1 MDNNFEFNGYEC
13 QVQVPIGTLPF
24 TSVETRLHLADQS
37 KNKKNNLPLAHSV
50 GYHRIDA
57 KKKASGEES
66 HTVTTSPTTI
76 SSLPTI
82 DKSINLNPMTPQY
95 NLNFNWVSP
104 IITALSLSA
113 NPSLLNLNTELATT
127 SSPPSS
133 STSSSSL
140 LLSCMPQIATKLR
153 ASSCFSLGRSSH
165 SSIPMSFHPQEMKL
179 NTIATSTATNNDN
192 NGDGDNDIDK
202 PLDLS
207 VKSLLT
213 NQPTSEMNLPTE
225 NAKTSSRRKLSKP
238 RSQAKTSLMTTTVS
252 ATTPATINTSGISHS
267 PEQAVSI
274 RAYKEPQIESIPSM
288 NTDNKNGI
296 ELSQQWKL
304 DIQNLV
310 HLTETNQKRQKSTA
324 VNRRPFK
331 AFGNTIPSISKE
343 ILLKSTEL
351 IDPLLLA
358 STIVNTSETVENTQ
372 QQQQQRVTLT
382 PPTPITTTTANTN
395 DIDNTVSSISKDHS
409 RRKSTSKRKS
419 RRSQSTSA
427 IIPLD
432 VNDTDSSKA
441 FPSLSTTKSLESL
454 SNKTDQCKEIITATP
469 SIASI
474 SSTPSCYSSSYP
486 ELIDIKTTLPT
497 VECNPRMRRFPE
509 MTPKEIKDKAYW
521 EKRVKNNEAAR
532 RSRRARKT
540 KELSLK
546 KYADNLEK
554 VNMKLIEE
562 IELLK
567 AEIIQLK
574 AEKEAQKSS

>member
-1 MDNNFEFNGYEC
+1 MD
-13 QVQVPIGTLPF
+13 
-24 TSVETRLHLADQS
+24 S
-37 KNKKNNLPLAHSV
+37 KM
-50 GYHRIDA
+50 
-57 KKKASGEES
+57 KASGEES
-66 HTVTTSPTTI
+66 HAVTASPTTI

-82 DKSINLNPMTPQY
+82 DKSINNNLNPMTLPY
-95 NLNFNWVSP
+95 NLNLNWVSP

-113 NPSLLNLNTELATT
+113 SSSILNLNTELATT
-127 SSPPSS
+127 TTSPSS
-133 STSSSSL
+133 SST
-140 LLSCMPQIATKLR
+140 LLSCIPQMATKLR
-153 ASSCFSLGRSSH
+153 ASSCFSLGRSSN
-165 SSIPMSFHPQEMKL
+165 SSFATSFHHPPPPEMKL
-179 NTIATSTATNNDN
+179 NTSVNVDSTTATSSTTNKDNGEND
-192 NGDGDNDIDK
+192 DEK

-213 NQPTSEMNLPTE
+213 NQPAREMNLTIE
-225 NAKTSSRRKLSKP
+225 NLKTSSRRKLSKP
-238 RSQAKTSLMTTTVS
+238 RSQATMKPSMMTTTMT
-252 ATTPATINTSGISHS
+252 ATPPPTTINTPGISYS
-267 PEQAVSI
+267 PEQDVNNIKAF
-274 RAYKEPQIESIPSM
+274 KEPQPESIPPM
-288 NTDNKNGI
+288 NTDKNGI

-310 HLTETNQKRQKSTA
+310 HLTESNQKRQKSTTH
-324 VNRRPFK
+324 RRPFK
-331 AFGNTIPSISKE
+331 AFGNSRIPSITKE

-351 IDPLLLA
+351 VDPLLLA
-358 STIVNTSETVENTQ
+358 SSIEENTSEAVENTEQ
-372 QQQQQRVTLT
+372 KCVTLT
-382 PPTPITTTTANTN
+382 PPTSSSITTN
-395 DIDNTVSSISKDHS
+395 DIDNTVSMTNTTSITDKDHS
-409 RRKSTSKRKS
+409 RRKSSSKGKS

-427 IIPLD
+427 IIPLG
-432 VNDTDSSKA
+432 VASDTDSKA
-441 FPSLSTTKSLESL
+441 FPTLSTTKSLESL
-454 SNKTDQCKEIITATP
+454 INNKTDQLKEIIITTP

-486 ELIDIKTTLPT
+486 PELIDIEKNSSSST

-574 AEKEAQKSS
+574 AEKEAHNSS

>member
-1 MDNNFEFNGYEC
+1 MKSSRSESNNNNNNNPQCNNSSSPRELCSTEY
-13 QVQVPIGTLPF
+13 QV
-24 TSVETRLHLADQS
+24 
-37 KNKKNNLPLAHSV
+37 
-50 GYHRIDA
+50 
-57 KKKASGEES
+57 SGEES

-95 NLNFNWVSP
+95 NLNLNWVSP

-113 NPSLLNLNTELATT
+113 NSSLLNLNTELATA
-127 SSPPSS
+127 S

-165 SSIPMSFHPQEMKL
+165 SSIPMSLHPQEMKL

-192 NGDGDNDIDK
+192 NGDGDNDNDK

-252 ATTPATINTSGISHS
+252 ATTPATINTPGISHS

-274 RAYKEPQIESIPSM
+274 REYKEPQIESIPSM

-310 HLTETNQKRQKSTA
+310 HLTETNQKRQKSAA

-351 IDPLLLA
+351 IDPLILA
-358 STIVNTSETVENTQ
+358 STIVNTSETVENTEQ
-372 QQQQQRVTLT
+372 NRVTLT
-382 PPTPITTTTANTN
+382 PPTPITTTTTNTN

-454 SNKTDQCKEIITATP
+454 SNKTDQCKEIMITTP

>member
-1 MDNNFEFNGYEC
+1 MKSSRSESNNNNNNNNQEC
-13 QVQVPIGTLPF
+13 SGSPRELCSSEYQ
-24 TSVETRLHLADQS
+24 
-37 KNKKNNLPLAHSV
+37 
-50 GYHRIDA
+50 
-57 KKKASGEES
+57 ASGEES
-66 HTVTTSPTTI
+66 HAVTTSPTTI

-82 DKSINLNPMTPQY
+82 DKSINNNLNPMTLPY
-95 NLNFNWVSP
+95 NLNLNWVSP

-113 NPSLLNLNTELATT
+113 SSSILNLQNTELATT
-127 SSPPSS
+127 TTSPSSALSSS
-133 STSSSSL
+133 ST
-140 LLSCMPQIATKLR
+140 LLSCIPQIATKLR
-153 ASSCFSLGRSSH
+153 ASSCFSLGRSSN
-165 SSIPMSFHPQEMKL
+165 SSFATSFHHPPPELKL
-179 NTIATSTATNNDN
+179 NTSVNVDSTTATSSTTNNN
-192 NGDGDNDIDK
+192 NSENDDEK

-213 NQPTSEMNLPTE
+213 NQPAREMNLTAE
-225 NAKTSSRRKLSKP
+225 NLKTSSRRKLSKP
-238 RSQAKTSLMTTTVS
+238 RSQATIKPSMMTSTMTATPPPTTT
-252 ATTPATINTSGISHS
+252 TINTPGISYS
-267 PEQAVSI
+267 PEQDVNNIKAF
-274 RAYKEPQIESIPSM
+274 KEPQPESIPPM
-288 NTDNKNGI
+288 NTDKNGI

-304 DIQNLV
+304 DIQKLV
-310 HLTETNQKRQKSTA
+310 HLTESSQKRQKSTT
-324 VNRRPFK
+324 NRRPFK
-331 AFGNTIPSISKE
+331 AFGNRIPSISKE

-351 IDPLLLA
+351 VDPLLLA
-358 STIVNTSETVENTQ
+358 SSIEENTSEAVENTEQ
-372 QQQQQRVTLT
+372 KRVTLT
-382 PPTPITTTTANTN
+382 PPTSSSITTN
-395 DIDNTVSSISKDHS
+395 DIDNTVSMTNTTSITGKDHS
-409 RRKSTSKRKS
+409 RRKSSSKGKS

-427 IIPLD
+427 ILPLGV
-432 VNDTDSSKA
+432 VNDTDSKA
-441 FPSLSTTKSLESL
+441 FPTLSTTKSLESL
-454 SNKTDQCKEIITATP
+454 INNKTDQLKEIIITTP

-486 ELIDIKTTLPT
+486 PELIDIEKNSSSSPT

-574 AEKEAQKSS
+574 AEKEAHNSS